1 MIHFCSLTVLLPVA
15 VKSEVVGRLLR
26 KYDAGLLTH
35 PYKPEFTGDGSPGI
49 ATRPQQH
56 PKTLKILELGM
67 HQKRNGVGTIP
78 ADEEDSKKYGWLSR
92 DERNALGT
100 VDQIL
105 GKSASR
111 QIARQIA
118 DGKIEDVKS
127 PGMPLAP
134 SPTQP
139 PTPRPTT
146 TQLPAVVR
154 MRELMR
160 DLRHHNPTPTT
171 PRPQAPSPREFAHAA
186 EPVKNGIRMCSVNQR
201 LCADE
206 ALELYRIGNIVG
218 ILLDRYQVA
227 WWATGGTLLGAVR
240 NKGIIPHD
248 NDLDYN
254 ILNDQAEILSSPSFI
269 KDLKKNGLRK
279 RIVERGFWQIKPV
292 GKMSDIIH
300 LDIFAMHRHLC
311 SNQLCYPKHK
321 WPKDTFPA
329 SLCPDDQPPERRCPA
344 LVRWPFGD
352 SGSIWGPP
360 EEMAQSY
367 LNQVYGPDWHTPKCE
382 NTNHPCGL
390 IQNMTHDATGR
401 AEPSQNLIEP
411 VFSKVAVN
419 DL

>member
-1 MIHFCSLTVLLPVA
+1 MKHLFASYFAVLFLVPLA
-15 VKSEVVGRLLR
+15 IEAGLIGRLQGH
-26 KYDAGLLTH
+26 DAGVLTH
-35 PYKPEFTGDGSPGI
+35 SYRSGFVGDSAPRI
-49 ATRPQQH
+49 AAHPDQH
-56 PKTLKILELGM
+56 PETSKKIGLRM
-67 HQKRNGVGTIP
+67 RPRKSSVGTFLV
-78 ADEEDSKKYGWLSR
+78 DEELKALKEFEWLSPDDR
-92 DERNALGT
+92 LRNVRKVWPA
-100 VDQIL
+100 
-105 GKSASR
+105 ASQ

-118 DGKIEDVKS
+118 DAMSPPKAKGVNAMPPHTTNSADTMSRSTAKVEHAKS
-127 PGMPLAP
+127 SRKVSSTSASRSQAWKFRHEAKMLNSGM
-134 SPTQP
+134 
-139 PTPRPTT
+139 
-146 TQLPAVVR
+146 
-154 MRELMR
+154 
-160 DLRHHNPTPTT
+160 
-171 PRPQAPSPREFAHAA
+171 
-186 EPVKNGIRMCSVNQR
+186 KMCSVNQR